1 MKQTMLAFSEHLVLS
16 SGPLPCQA
24 ECPIGYLVL
33 TKNGLLSSD
42 GTYAVIALISW
53 AAGGA
58 LVDCQGCH
66 GASLLPNTLKKF
78 LTLLE
83 DCCVTFFL

>member
-1 MKQTMLAFSEHLVLS
+1 M
-16 SGPLPCQA
+16 
-24 ECPIGYLVL
+24 I
-33 TKNGLLSSD
+33 
-42 GTYAVIALISW
+42 AVISW

-66 GASLLPNTLKKF
+66 GGSLLPNTLKKIF

-83 DCCVTFFL
+83 DCCVCHDYVNITIKCIIVS